1 MNVVSERLG
10 HANPSITLNV
20 YAHVLPSMQQ
30 DAVAKIDAVWGG
42 MVWARKPDRDWP
54 ISTT

>member
-1 MNVVSERLG
+1 VNVVSERLG

-30 DAVAKIDAVWGG
+30 DAVAKIDAAWGG